1 MNEIKVGNVAVV
13 DLSNC
18 KTAEEAVEMLI
29 ASPNPCL
36 IVDNG
41 DFARAMEE
49 PEHTPRFAIGDVV
62 RVRVRESLLEYM
74 GVVGK
79 SRAMVVTGVKKLPHC
94 EFDCFAYDCSHGREE
109 CCFLGNELE
118 LVKGVA
124 RHD

>member
-1 MNEIKVGNVAVV
+1 MNEIKVGDMAVV

-18 KTAEEAVEMLI
+18 KTAKEAVEMLI

-36 IVDNG
+36 VVDNG
-41 DFARAMEE
+41 DFAREMTE
-49 PEHTPRFAIGDVV
+49 PEHTPKFAIGDVV
-62 RVRVRESLLEYM
+62 KVRASLLEYL

-79 SRAMVVTGVKKLPHC
+79 AETMVVTGVKKLPHC

-118 LVKGVA
+118 LVRRA
-124 RHD
+124 